1 MLDFN
6 ACILYGAVTMT
17 KVVCWNIRMSKAPWY
32 ELLQMD
38 ADVALIQEAGKI
50 PSDLASSIDTGS
62 ETTSGDHWNDLDNFD
77 RWPLVVKLSDR
88 VRIEWFK
95 RILPLYRS
103 TACDEMV
110 VSDMG
115 TIAAARVIPQNSD
128 PFIAVSMYARW
139 IRPHPSAKSSWK
151 VGNSDVSAHRI
162 ISDLSQFIGHHV
174 PSKHR
179 ILAAGDLNTIYEC
192 TDTSLVIPERER
204 TIFDRMDALGI
215 EFIGPRY
222 PNGRKAE
229 PTPYGLPQDTLN
241 VPTYYTTH
249 AKSPENA
256 QHQLDYVF
264 ASRGFHKSVCARAL
278 NEPKDWGSSDHCRIE
293 IEVKD

>member
-1 MLDFN
+1 
-6 ACILYGAVTMT
+6 
-17 KVVCWNIRMSKAPWY
+17 
-32 ELLQMD
+32 MD
-38 ADVALIQEAGKI
+38 ADVALIQEAGKKI
-50 PSDLASSIDTGS
+50 PTDLASSIDTGS
-62 ETTSGDHWNDLDNFD
+62 ETTSGDEWNDLDNFD

-95 RILPLYRS
+95 RVLPLYRS
-103 TACDEMV
+103 TACNEMV

-115 TIAAARVIPQNSD
+115 TIAVARVIPANCE

-139 IRPHPSAKSSWK
+139 IKPHPSTKTPWK

-162 ISDLSQFIGHHV
+162 ISDLSQFIGHRD
-174 PSKHR
+174 PNNHR

-204 TIFDRMDALGI
+204 TVFDRMDALGL

-229 PTPYGLPQDTLN
+229 PTPPGLPPDTLN

-249 AKSPENA
+249 ARCPEKA
-256 QHQLDYVF
+256 RHQFDYVF
-264 ASRGFHKSVCARAL
+264 ASRGFHRSVRARAL
-278 NEPKDWGSSDHCRIE
+278 NSKNRKEWGSSDHCRILVE
-293 IEVKD
+293 IDG